1 MKILLLGATGR
12 TGKLVLKYAL
22 EKGFEINC
30 LARSSKKVTSH
41 SQMTIFV
48 GIPSNQS
55 DLEKAIFGC
64 TNIINVLNI
73 SRKTDFPW
81 SGLRT
86 PKTFLSDVMS
96 NIISLAPN
104 YDIKQVISCSAWGVR
119 ETRINV
125 PFWFRWVIDYS
136 NVGLAYKDHERQEI
150 LLEESDL
157 NYIIVRPA
165 GLTNFKKQKVRETF
179 ENSPKP
185 SLTISRKSVADYM
198 IRCID
203 NESLFQ
209 KKVVISKD

>member
-30 LARSSKKVTSH
+30 LVRSSKKITPH
-41 SQMTIFV
+41 PQMRIFE
-48 GIPSNQS
+48 GTPSNQS
-55 DLEKAIFGC
+55 DLEKAIVGC
-64 TNIINVLNI
+64 THIINVLNI

-96 NIISLAPN
+96 NIISIAPK
-104 YDIKQVISCSAWGVR
+104 YDVKQVISCSAWGVR
-119 ETRINV
+119 ETKHDI

-157 NYIIVRPA
+157 NYTVVRPA

-209 KKVVISKD
+209 KKAVISKD